1 MVDPRPAKLA
11 RIDRMSLK
19 VRGLLAVGI
28 GTLLGLS
35 LSLGSAVLAERD
47 ARESANLPWEQARL
61 LAEVLER
68 VKRDYVDDV
77 DDERLIEAAIRGMV
91 ADLDPHSSYLD
102 PEEYEEIR
110 ISTSGNYSGVGLE
123 VSISGGKVVVV
134 TPMDGSPA
142 QRAGLANG
150 DVLISID
157 GMPVDSA
164 DLDDTVLRL
173 RGDAGTRVSLAVLRD
188 DPEAPMTFDMMR
200 EQIQVPSAVSRVMA
214 PRVGYVKLTHFSEN
228 TGADLRKAVKSLTEQ
243 ADGRLDGLV
252 LDLRNN
258 PGGVLDAAVEVAD
271 AFLDSGL
278 IVSAE
283 GRISDARF
291 RLEAGSGDILA
302 GAPMVVVVN
311 RGSASASEIVAGAL
325 QDNGRATVVGT
336 ATFGKGSVQTVMPL
350 SQGRAIKLTTSRY
363 YTPSG
368 RSIHERGIKPD
379 VDVPVA
385 AGTTDADA
393 QLAKAV
399 ELLKTQRLAQG
410 KTAE

>member
-1 MVDPRPAKLA
+1 
-11 RIDRMSLK
+11 MSLK

-35 LSLGSAVLAERD
+35 LSLGSSVLADRD
-47 ARESANLPWEQARL
+47 ARESASLPWEQARL

-91 ADLDPHSSYLD
+91 ANLDPHSSYLD
-102 PEEYEEIR
+102 QEEYEEIR

-123 VSISGGKVVVV
+123 VSVAGGQVVVV
-134 TPMDGSPA
+134 APMEGGPA
-142 QRAGLANG
+142 ETAGLANG
-150 DVLISID
+150 DVIISID
-157 GMPVDSA
+157 GMPVDTT

-173 RGDAGTRVSLAVLRD
+173 RGDPGTRVTVAVLRD
-188 DPEAPMTFDMMR
+188 DTDNPLSFEMTR
-200 EQIQVPSAVSRVMA
+200 EQIQVPTAVSRVLA

-228 TGADLRKAVKSLTEQ
+228 TAADLRKAVMSLTEQ
-243 ADGRLDGLV
+243 TDARLEGFV

-258 PGGVLDAAVEVAD
+258 PGGVLDAAIDVSD
-271 AFLDSGL
+271 AFLERGL
-278 IVSAE
+278 IVSAD
-283 GRISDARF
+283 GRVSDARF
-291 RLEAGSGDILA
+291 RIEASPGDILD

-325 QDNGRATVVGT
+325 QDNDRATIVGT

-368 RSIHERGIKPD
+368 RSIHERGITPD
-379 VDVPVA
+379 VTVEPVSEA
-385 AGTTDADA
+385 EDA
-393 QLAKAV
+393 QLDRALEMV
-399 ELLKTQRLAQG
+399 TRQRLAGVQG
-410 KTAE
+410 DE

>member
-1 MVDPRPAKLA
+1 MVDHRTATVILSV
-11 RIDRMSLK
+11 RMSLK

-35 LSLGSAVLAERD
+35 LSLGSAVLADRD
-47 ARESANLPWEQARL
+47 ARESASLPWEQARL

-102 PEEYEEIR
+102 QEEYDEIR
-110 ISTSGNYSGVGLE
+110 ISTSGHYSGVGLE
-123 VSISGGKVVVV
+123 VSVADGQVVVV
-134 TPMDGSPA
+134 APMEGGPA
-142 QRAGLANG
+142 DTAGLANG
-150 DVLISID
+150 DVIISID
-157 GMPVDSA
+157 GMPVDTT

-173 RGDAGTRVSLAVLRD
+173 RGDPGTRVTVSVLRD
-188 DPEAPMTFDMMR
+188 NPANPLSFEMIR
-200 EQIQVPSAVSRVMA
+200 EQIQVPTAVSRVLA

-228 TGADLRKAVKSLTEQ
+228 TAADLRKAVLSLTEQ
-243 ADGRLDGLV
+243 TDGRLEGFI

-258 PGGVLDAAVEVAD
+258 PGGVLDAAIDVSD
-271 AFLDSGL
+271 AFLERGL
-278 IVSAE
+278 IVSAD
-283 GRISDARF
+283 GRVSDARF
-291 RLEAGSGDILA
+291 RLEASPGDILD
-302 GAPMVVVVN
+302 GVPMAVVVN

-325 QDNGRATVVGT
+325 QDNDRATIVGT

-368 RSIHERGIKPD
+368 RSIHDRGITPD
-379 VDVPVA
+379 VTVEPVA
-385 AGTTDADA
+385 GVGDA
-393 QLAKAV
+393 QLDRALEMVAG
-399 ELLKTQRLAQG
+399 QRLAG
-410 KTAE
+410 VKGDE

>member
-1 MVDPRPAKLA
+1 MVDPRPIKVTLA
-11 RIDRMSLK
+11 ERMSLK

-35 LSLGSAVLAERD
+35 LSLGSSVLADRD
-47 ARESANLPWEQARL
+47 ARESASLPWEQARL

-91 ADLDPHSSYLD
+91 ANLDPHSSYLD
-102 PEEYEEIR
+102 QEEYEEIR

-123 VSISGGKVVVV
+123 VSVAGGQVVVV
-134 TPMDGSPA
+134 APMEGGPA
-142 QRAGLANG
+142 ETAGLANG
-150 DVLISID
+150 DVIISID
-157 GMPVDSA
+157 GMPVDTT

-173 RGDAGTRVSLAVLRD
+173 RGDPGTRVTVAVLRD
-188 DPEAPMTFDMMR
+188 DTDNPLSFEMTR
-200 EQIQVPSAVSRVMA
+200 EQIQVPTAVSRVLA

-228 TGADLRKAVKSLTEQ
+228 TAADLRKAVMSLTEQ
-243 ADGRLDGLV
+243 TDARLEGFV

-258 PGGVLDAAVEVAD
+258 PGGVLDAAIDVSD
-271 AFLDSGL
+271 AFLERGL
-278 IVSAE
+278 IVSAD
-283 GRISDARF
+283 GRVSDARF
-291 RLEAGSGDILA
+291 RIEASPGDILD

-325 QDNGRATVVGT
+325 QDNDRATIVGT

-368 RSIHERGIKPD
+368 RSIHERGITPD
-379 VDVPVA
+379 VTVEPVSEA
-385 AGTTDADA
+385 EDA
-393 QLAKAV
+393 QLDRALEMV
-399 ELLKTQRLAQG
+399 TRQRLAGVQG
-410 KTAE
+410 DE

>member
-1 MVDPRPAKLA
+1 
-11 RIDRMSLK
+11 MSLK
-19 VRGLLAVGI
+19 VRGLLAVAI

-35 LSLGSAVLAERD
+35 LSLGSAVLADRD

-102 PEEYEEIR
+102 PEEYEAIR

-123 VSISGGKVVVV
+123 VSVAGQRVVVV
-134 TPMDGSPA
+134 APMQGSPA
-142 QRAGLANG
+142 EEAGIVNG
-150 DVLISID
+150 DVIISID

-173 RGDAGTRVSLAVLRD
+173 RGDPGTRVSLSVVRQ
-188 DPEAPMTFDMMR
+188 DPEAPLTFEMTR
-200 EQIQVPSAVSRVMA
+200 EQIQVPSAVSELLA
-214 PRVGYVKLTHFSEN
+214 PRIGYVKLTHFSEN
-228 TGADLRKAVKSLTEQ
+228 TGADLRKAVGALMEESG
-243 ADGRLDGLV
+243 GRLDGFV

-258 PGGVLDAAVEVAD
+258 PGGVLDSAVEVSD
-271 AFLDSGL
+271 AFLEGGL

-283 GRISDARF
+283 GRIADARF

-325 QDNGRATVVGT
+325 QDHGRATIVGT

-368 RSIHERGIKPD
+368 KSIHDRGITPD
-379 VDVPVA
+379 VKAEAVA
-385 AGTTDADA
+385 GSPGDDL
-393 QLAKAV
+393 QLARAL
-399 ELLKTQRLAQG
+399 ELVKTQRLARSQG
-410 KTAE
+410 DE